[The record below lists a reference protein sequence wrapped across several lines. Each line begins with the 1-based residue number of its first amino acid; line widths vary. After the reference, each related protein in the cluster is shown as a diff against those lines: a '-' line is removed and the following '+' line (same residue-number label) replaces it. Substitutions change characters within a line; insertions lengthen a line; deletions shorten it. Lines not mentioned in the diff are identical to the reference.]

1 MRGLRMTVL
10 QVAAQTLFEQKNNY
24 KISLDL
30 IENKFYL
37 HERKGSEVKLYFKLE
52 GVQYKILGIL

>member
-1 MRGLRMTVL
+1 MRGLRMTV
-10 QVAAQTLFEQKNNY
+10 QVAAQTLFEQNNNY

-30 IENKFYL
+30 IVHKFYF
-37 HERKGSEVKLYFKLE
+37 HEQKGSEVKLYFELE